1 MTSFRFYFIP
11 LILLILSGCETA
23 YKLKIDGPKKIA
35 FGENLQFEVKEENNQ
50 SIDSVSFYIN
60 GKEIASEGIKI
71 TLDSKSVGIGKHAL
85 SAVTFYPGKAKTLNW
100 SFEILANQAPS
111 VYTYKIINAY
121 PHDTKAY
128 TQGLEYYKG
137 YLYETTGR
145 KGQSYLR
152 KVDIK
157 SGKVLQQYDLE
168 KDYFGEGMTIF
179 NDTIY
184 WLTWQAKK
192 GFVFDLKS
200 FKKIK
205 EFDYNQSKEGWG
217 LTHNGSEL
225 IKSDGTSKVWFLD
238 PSTQKEKRFI
248 QVYTNKYGLNDLNE
262 LELIGDQLYANKYQ
276 QNAVVIIDVN
286 TGMVTGVANLT
297 GLKEKVEKTQK
308 LVPEDE
314 VLNGIAY
321 DKENNRLFV
330 TGKNWNTLFEIELIK
345 KQ

>member
-1 MTSFRFYFIP
+1 MTSFRFYFIA

-23 YKLKIDGPKKIA
+23 YKLKIDAPKKIA
-35 FGENLQFEVKEENNQ
+35 YGESLQFEVKEENNQ

-60 GKEIASEGIKI
+60 GKEITSEGTKI
-71 TLDSKSVGIGKHAL
+71 ELDSKSVGIGKHAL

-100 SFEILANQAPS
+100 SFEIIANQAPS

-157 SGKVLQQYDLE
+157 TGKVLQQYDLA

-217 LTHNGSEL
+217 LTHNDSEL

-297 GLKEKVEKTQK
+297 GLKEEVEKTQK

>member
-1 MTSFRFYFIP
+1 
-11 LILLILSGCETA
+11 
-23 YKLKIDGPKKIA
+23 
-35 FGENLQFEVKEENNQ
+35 
-50 SIDSVSFYIN
+50 
-60 GKEIASEGIKI
+60 
-71 TLDSKSVGIGKHAL
+71 
-85 SAVTFYPGKAKTLNW
+85 
-100 SFEILANQAPS
+100 
-111 VYTYKIINAY
+111 
-121 PHDTKAY
+121 
-128 TQGLEYYKG
+128 
-137 YLYETTGR
+137 
-145 KGQSYLR
+145 
-152 KVDIK
+152 
-157 SGKVLQQYDLE
+157 
-168 KDYFGEGMTIF
+168 MTIF

-217 LTHNGSEL
+217 LTHNDSEL

-238 PSTQKEKRFI
+238 SSTQKEKRFI

-262 LELIGDQLYANKYQ
+262 LELIGDELYANKYQ

-297 GLKEKVEKTQK
+297 GLKEEVEKTQK

>member
-1 MTSFRFYFIP
+1 MTSFRFYFIA
-11 LILLILSGCETA
+11 LILLILSSCETA
-23 YKLKIDGPKKIA
+23 YKLKIDGPKKISY
-35 FGENLQFEVKEENNQ
+35 GESLQFEVKEENNQ

-60 GKEIASEGIKI
+60 GKEMKSEGAKI
-71 TLDSKSVGIGKHAL
+71 QLDSKSVGIGKHAL

-111 VYTYKIINAY
+111 VYTYKVINTY

-157 SGKVLQQYDLE
+157 TGKVLQQYDLD
-168 KDYFGEGMTIF
+168 KAYFGEGMTIF

-217 LTHNGSEL
+217 LTHNDSEL

-297 GLKEKVEKTQK
+297 GLKEEVEKTQK

>member
-1 MTSFRFYFIP
+1 MNSFRFYFIP

-23 YKLKIDGPKKIA
+23 YKLKVDGPKKISY
-35 FGENLQFEVKEENNQ
+35 GESLQFEVKEENNQ
-50 SIDSVSFYIN
+50 AIDSVSFYIN
-60 GKEIASEGIKI
+60 GKEITSEGAKIEIKSESI
-71 TLDSKSVGIGKHAL
+71 GIGKHAL

-111 VYTYKIINAY
+111 VYTYKIINTY
-121 PHDTKAY
+121 PHDTKSY

-157 SGKVLQQYDLE
+157 TGKVLQQYDLD
-168 KDYFGEGMTIF
+168 KAYFGEGMTIF

-217 LTHNGSEL
+217 LTHNNAEL

-238 PSTQKEKRFI
+238 PSTQREKRFI

-297 GLKEKVEKTQK
+297 GLKKEVEKTQK

-321 DKENNRLFV
+321 DKKNNRLFV
-330 TGKNWNTLFEIELIK
+330 TGKHWNTLFEIELIK